1 MAPPDQRSD
10 DPTGIIAQADALI
23 ATLRTSVN
31 DDPEPVKADLV
42 ALATGPEG
50 SAVRDH
56 LESIMSGELLP
67 VQWEL
72 EEVLESAAPP
82 PVEAPEPD
90 APPTEPAAEEP
101 AAGDEAEEPAAGDE
115 AEAEGEEAERP
126 LTSADLNLVYDDPRG
141 LMLHKTKTGE
151 RWFATQVDPRTGQ
164 PQTFELH
171 QDEITQLQQQ
181 LQGSP
186 YWVIGG

>member
-1 MAPPDQRSD
+1 MAPSDQRSD
-10 DPTGIIAQADALI
+10 DPTGILAQVDALV
-23 ATLRTSVN
+23 ATLRKTVD
-31 DDPEPVKADLV
+31 DDPEPVKAELQ
-42 ALATGPEG
+42 ALADGPEG
-50 SAVRDH
+50 TAVRDH
-56 LESIMSGELLP
+56 IGSIMGGELLP

-72 EEVLESAAPP
+72 EEVLEATAPP
-82 PVEAPEPD
+82 PPAPPEPEPD
-90 APPTEPAAEEP
+90 AEE
-101 AAGDEAEEPAAGDE
+101 E
-115 AEAEGEEAERP
+115 AEAPAEEEAAEDDPDRP

-141 LMLHKTKTGE
+141 LMLHKTKKGE

-171 QDEITQLQQQ
+171 PQEIAQLQSQ